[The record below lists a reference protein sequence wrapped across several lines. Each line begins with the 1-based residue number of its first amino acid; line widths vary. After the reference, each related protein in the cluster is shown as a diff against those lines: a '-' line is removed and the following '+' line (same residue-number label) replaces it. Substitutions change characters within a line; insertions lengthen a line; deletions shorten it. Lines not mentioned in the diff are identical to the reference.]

1 MDFSRQWPF
10 PDSSLD
16 GIFCEHVFEHFD
28 MDGGLAVLR
37 ESFRVLQ
44 PGGCLRIIVP
54 DGEKILRS
62 YFDNPLEL
70 LVHRPGETPCAM
82 EAVNSYFR
90 QRYEHQW
97 VYDWELLEHQ
107 LLEAGFGQ
115 VTRVS
120 CGKGTIS
127 KPVVLDDEA
136 YAWESLYIEAAK
148 PGNPATELEARR
160 N

>member
-1 MDFSRQWPF
+1 MDFGRRRPF

-28 MDGGLAVLR
+28 LERGLTVLR

-62 YFDNPLEL
+62 YFEEPSEL
-70 LVHRPGETPCAM
+70 LRHRPGATPCAM

-97 VYDWELLEHQ
+97 IYDWELIEHQ
-107 LLEAGFGQ
+107 LRHAGFDQ
-115 VTRVS
+115 IARVS
-120 CGKGTIS
+120 
-127 KPVVLDDEA
+127 
-136 YAWESLYIEAAK
+136 
-148 PGNPATELEARR
+148 
-160 N
+160 